1 MAELKEGSPPSHMKT
16 TKLQCTAEKTI
27 NKIEWKLPKR
37 YLTPP
42 PPQIPKKQIHQ
53 DIGGVP
59 TWHKLSHTHQ
69 VDNPQT
75 GKAYPQE

>member
-42 PPQIPKKQIHQ
+42 PPPNPKEADTSRHRR
-53 DIGGVP
+53 G
-59 TWHKLSHTHQ
+59 
-69 VDNPQT
+69 
-75 GKAYPQE
+75 AYMA